1 MLEQNNTQL
10 MIIDVQGKL
19 AQLMHDKETLFSN
32 LNTLTKAANLM
43 ELPIVWVEQLPD
55 KLGPTIEE
63 ISQELSRQTP
73 IAKDVFSAWGEANV
87 REATNASDRKQVLLV
102 GIEAHICVHQTACD
116 LLQAGYEVHLVTDAV
131 SSRNPANKDLALK
144 RLAQEG
150 AVLTST
156 EMALFELQKVA
167 RGEQFKSLLK
177 LIK

>member
-43 ELPIVWVEQLPD
+43 ELPIIWVEQIPD
-55 KLGPTIEE
+55 KLGSTIEE
-63 ISQELSRQTP
+63 ISQELSHQTP

-87 REATNASDRKQVLLV
+87 REATNESDRKQVLLV

-131 SSRNPANKDLALK
+131 SSRNQANKDLALK

-177 LIK
+177 LVK